1 MAVDN
6 PQGSRP
12 NFGRPALENLED
24 AHDVL
29 IAELRDGFA
38 DLDAVI
44 HWHRKLAVRTLGAI
58 NGGFYA
64 DLRQEE
70 KVWAAL
76 ITSGARD
83 QFLTEPG
90 AISEEGAL
98 ETRLDYEATF
108 VLPATEMAF
117 RALRKSAAEYFG
129 EERDETV
136 TVAGEEFHA
145 MRPALAHLED
155 RQEAMLDGLLDGVD
169 GGNEGLLDW
178 LRDLNGATFGQIHP
192 KFQSRAYK
200 ESDVLRRVLLDE
212 YHDDAAAKLTRQR
225 LAFAYLLPA
234 FNAGVRTLV
243 GKAGEDT
250 GIDEQVGATMESLK
264 A

>member
-6 PQGSRP
+6 QNSRP

-38 DLDAVI
+38 GLDEVI
-44 HWHRKLAVRTLGAI
+44 HWHRRLAVRTLGCI
-58 NGGFYA
+58 NKRFYA

-76 ITSGARD
+76 ITSEERE
-83 QFLTEPG
+83 QFLTSPS
-90 AISEEGAL
+90 AISEEAAL

-117 RALRKSAAEYFG
+117 RALRKSASEYFG
-129 EERDETV
+129 GEETETI

-145 MRPALAHLED
+145 MRPALSHLEE
-155 RQEAMLDGLLDGVD
+155 RQKLMLDDLLDGID
-169 GGNEGLLDW
+169 GGRPGLLDW

-192 KFQSRAYK
+192 KFQSQAYK

-212 YHDDAAAKLTRQR
+212 YHDDAAAKCTRQR

-243 GKAGEDT
+243 GKAGEDI
-250 GIDEQVGATMESLK
+250 GIDDQIGATMESLK

>member
-1 MAVDN
+1 MAAD
-6 PQGSRP
+6 PQNSRP

-29 IAELRDGFA
+29 IAELRDGFG
-38 DLDAVI
+38 DLDEVI
-44 HWHRKLAVRTLGAI
+44 HWHRKLAVRTLGSI

-64 DLRQEE
+64 DLRKEK

-76 ITSGARD
+76 ITSKARD
-83 QFLTEPG
+83 QYLTSPD
-90 AISEEGAL
+90 AISEEAAL

-129 EERDETV
+129 EDRDDTI

-145 MRPALAHLED
+145 MRPALSHLEE
-155 RQEAMLDGLLDGVD
+155 RQKAMLEDLLDGV
-169 GGNEGLLDW
+169 GGGRAGLLDW

-192 KFQSRAYK
+192 KFQSQAYK

-212 YHDDAAAKLTRQR
+212 YHDADAAKFTRQR
-225 LAFAYLLPA
+225 LRDMQARLPS
-234 FNAGVRTLV
+234 L
-243 GKAGEDT
+243 E
-250 GIDEQVGATMESLK
+250 TMQSRLERDRRPPK
-264 A
+264 RWWQFWK

>member
-1 MAVDN
+1 MSAGTPGD
-6 PQGSRP
+6 GRP

-38 DLDAVI
+38 DLDDVI
-44 HWHRKLAVRTLGAI
+44 HWHRRLAVRTLGCI
-58 NGGFYA
+58 NGDFYA

-76 ITSGARD
+76 ISTEKRA
-83 QFLTEPG
+83 QYLTTPD
-90 AISEEGAL
+90 AISEESAL
-98 ETRLDYEATF
+98 QTRLDYEATF

-117 RALRKSAAEYFG
+117 RMLRKSASEYFG
-129 EERDETV
+129 EDDQQTI

-145 MRPALAHLED
+145 MRPALSHLEE
-155 RQEAMLDGLLDGVD
+155 RQKAMLDDLLDGID
-169 GGNEGLLDW
+169 GGRSGLLDW

-212 YHDDAAAKLTRQR
+212 YHDDDAAKLTRQR

-234 FNAGVRTLV
+234 FNSGVRTLV

>member
-1 MAVDN
+1 MSADH
-6 PQGSRP
+6 PPDSRP

-44 HWHRKLAVRTLGAI
+44 HWHRRLAVRTLGCLD
-58 NGGFYA
+58 GGFYA
-64 DLRQEE
+64 DLRTEG

-76 ITSGARD
+76 ITSGEREK
-83 QFLTEPG
+83 FLTSAD
-90 AISEEGAL
+90 AISEESAL

-117 RALRKSAAEYFG
+117 RSLRKSAAEYFG
-129 EERDETV
+129 EDRDETV

-145 MRPALAHLED
+145 MRPALSHLEE
-155 RQEAMLDGLLDGVD
+155 RQEAMLDDLLDGVD
-169 GGNEGLLDW
+169 GGRSGLLDW

-192 KFQSRAYK
+192 RFQSQAYK

-212 YHDDAAAKLTRQR
+212 YHDDAAAKRTRQR

-250 GIDEQVGATMESLK
+250 GIDEQLGATMESLK

>member
-1 MAVDN
+1 MVADT
-6 PQGSRP
+6 QGSRP

-29 IAELRDGFA
+29 IAQLRDGFD

-44 HWHRKLAVRTLGAI
+44 HWHRKLAVRTLGCI

-76 ITSGARD
+76 IVTDERD

-90 AISEEGAL
+90 AISEEAAL

-117 RALRKSAAEYFG
+117 RALRKSASEYFG
-129 EERDETV
+129 EEDNETL

-145 MRPALAHLED
+145 MRPALSHLEE
-155 RQEAMLDGLLDGVD
+155 RQRLMLDDLLDGVD
-169 GGNEGLLDW
+169 GGRSGLLDW

-200 ESDVLRRVLLDE
+200 ESDVLRRVLLNE
-212 YHDDAAAKLTRQR
+212 YHDDDAAKLTRQR

-250 GIDEQVGATMESLK
+250 GIDDQVDASMKSLK

>member
-1 MAVDN
+1 MAAD
-6 PQGSRP
+6 PQNSRP

-38 DLDAVI
+38 DLDEVI
-44 HWHRKLAVRTLGAI
+44 HWHRRLAVRTLGCI

-64 DLRQEE
+64 DLRREE
-70 KVWAAL
+70 KVWASL
-76 ITSGARD
+76 IVTDERD
-83 QFLTEPG
+83 QYLTSPG
-90 AISEEGAL
+90 AISEGAAL

-117 RALRKSAAEYFG
+117 RALRKSASEYFG
-129 EERDETV
+129 EEQNQTI

-145 MRPALAHLED
+145 MRPALSHLEE
-155 RQEAMLDGLLDGVD
+155 RQRLMLDDLLDGVD
-169 GGNEGLLDW
+169 GGRAGLLDW

-200 ESDVLRRVLLDE
+200 ESNVLRRVLLDE

-250 GIDEQVGATMESLK
+250 GIDDQVGATMESLK